1 MDESSNRDH
10 GHVQSVQ
17 TTRLLP
23 TPHEEWIRRRTH
35 EQSTRR
41 KENEKQ
47 RKTRQFN
54 GRNKV
59 AAIRIEIEG
68 ANEGLESRIQPSHP
82 PPPRR
87 NHHALRSVINDVASP
102 LDAMRIFHKHPSRTS
117 TWCCSIFKNVTPI
130 VPEHPPAQLA
140 SSRQKPTNERGDG
153 STHCKRAVPYVLQP
167 GLQKIMSTPWIV
179 LRKARAK
186 MVANSNSANRILN
199 H

>member
-1 MDESSNRDH
+1 MSGEEAETEADVDVGADEPEPDAPAASEAATANAKLFGVWDVTEISYEDP
-10 GHVQSVQ
+10 S
-17 TTRLLP
+17 TTR
-23 TPHEEWIRRRTH
+23 
-35 EQSTRR
+35 S
-41 KENEKQ
+41 
-47 RKTRQFN
+47 
-54 GRNKV
+54 
-59 AAIRIEIEG
+59 
-68 ANEGLESRIQPSHP
+68 
-82 PPPRR
+82 
-87 NHHALRSVINDVASP
+87 
-102 LDAMRIFHKHPSRTS
+102 M
-117 TWCCSIFKNVTPI
+117 NVTPI